1 MIRTSAALALL
12 VFSSACA
19 SSQPTSASAPS
30 ATDNRL
36 VGTWELV
43 STRITNGSTTLVEGG
58 PPEIRSL
65 KILNATDYSVV
76 TRRADQFL
84 RAGTGRYTLA
94 GNSYAETVDL
104 ASGAVFVPGGVYTF
118 EITLDGDM
126 WTLNG
131 GSGPQRVQEVWRRIR
146 K

>member
-1 MIRTSAALALL
+1 MIRTSVTLALFVTL
-12 VFSSACA
+12 TACA
-19 SSQPTSASAPS
+19 TSHPRKAPS
-30 ATDNRL
+30 ASDTRL

-43 STRITNGSTTLVEGG
+43 STKITNGPTTLVEGG

-84 RAGTGRYTLA
+84 RAGTGRYTLV
-94 GNSYAETVDL
+94 GNTYTETVDL
-104 ASGAVFVPGGVYTF
+104 ASGATFIPGGVYTF

-126 WTLNG
+126 WTLDG
-131 GSGPQRVQEVWRRIR
+131 GSGPQRVHEVWRRIR